1 MIKLKTLITEALNIS
16 NVETELIALN
26 NEYPQYGYGLG
37 RYMGSGIPED
47 AYDFPGGNKKE
58 ADEFYDKAV
67 DIVRQVSPNFG
78 IIIWI
83 MIVIACCLS
92 ATTTFMIDSRMDEME
107 TNIDEINSMLKDMTD

>member
-1 MIKLKTLITEALNIS
+1 MIKLKTLLTEALNIS

-67 DIVRQVSPNFG
+67 DIVRQVSPNFNKSVNNG
-78 IIIWI
+78 
-83 MIVIACCLS
+83 
-92 ATTTFMIDSRMDEME
+92 FDSYMKEFGKIGFFE
-107 TNIDEINSMLKDMTD
+107 G